1 MGWWRWARA
10 IGESGSMVGF
20 MQESGFRLPQCH
32 TFCTV
37 WSKKLT
43 STLTSSTPSPSTS
56 AQVSTLTDMSIA
68 GRTTGCGERPEAD
81 TEVVVSA
88 LIPIGT
94 GDTTGAA
101 RAQVQMPAARSIV
114 VHEHFLSRRPK
125 LSKISSL
132 TGYMVMTGAESE

>member
-1 MGWWRWARA
+1 MAGY
-10 IGESGSMVGF
+10 

-37 WSKKLT
+37 WLRKLT
-43 STLTSSTPSPSTS
+43 STRTSSTLSPSTS
-56 AQVSTLTDMSIA
+56 AQVSILTDMSTA
-68 GRTTGCGERPEAD
+68 GSTTGCGVRLEAG

-101 RAQVQMPAARSIV
+101 RAQVQTRAARSIV

-132 TGYMVMTGAESE
+132 TGAEWGGGR